1 MVGIV
6 FPQVVRLNAKQ
17 NIHIGQALGAV
28 VTGFFPS
35 PQGRAEVAVKADGQA
50 LFLGFF
56 QAGHHKIGAVLTQS
70 RGNAGKMQPVKA
82 VQQGVQIHFG
92 KVILRKSGVLAVV
105 SNLAGADAVT
115 GFQVIGAQTVGRG
128 FLRGG
133 KDHRGAVHIIG
144 AQPAH
149 RTFAQRVVGHHAE
162 KRAVHAQVGKS
173 QGNVGLAASIA
184 GFKVGSHTDL
194 FIVRRG
200 QAQHDLTNRNKFSRA
215 VVMQEQGVKMFHNIY
230 LSFLAPRAKPGHG
243 PPQGLL
249 CHIYCTVF
257 SSRFQRFLH
266 KLRSYFAFLFTVA
279 QKGRYRAAK
288 NIAHP

>member
-1 MVGIV
+1 
-6 FPQVVRLNAKQ
+6 
-17 NIHIGQALGAV
+17 
-28 VTGFFPS
+28 
-35 PQGRAEVAVKADGQA
+35 
-50 LFLGFF
+50 
-56 QAGHHKIGAVLTQS
+56 
-70 RGNAGKMQPVKA
+70 MQPVKA

-92 KVILRKSGVLAVV
+92 KVILSKSGVLAVV

-115 GFQVIGAQTVGRG
+115 GFQVIGAQTMGRG

-162 KRAVHAQVGKS
+162 KRAVHTQVGKS

-243 PPQGLL
+243 PPQGFMSYLL
-249 CHIYCTVF
+249 YRIFVPVSTIFTQAALIFCVPFHCCTKRGGTRRQKT
-257 SSRFQRFLH
+257 SHTHDFL
-266 KLRSYFAFLFTVA
+266 LPGSNCILMSFIV
-279 QKGRYRAAK
+279 
-288 NIAHP
+288 

>member
-1 MVGIV
+1 
-6 FPQVVRLNAKQ
+6 
-17 NIHIGQALGAV
+17 
-28 VTGFFPS
+28 
-35 PQGRAEVAVKADGQA
+35 
-50 LFLGFF
+50 
-56 QAGHHKIGAVLTQS
+56 
-70 RGNAGKMQPVKA
+70 MQPVKA
-82 VQQGVQIHFG
+82 VQQGVQIHFR

-105 SNLAGADAVT
+105 SNLAGADAVS

-133 KDHRGAVHIIG
+133 KNHRGAVHIIG

-162 KRAVHAQVGKS
+162 KRAVHTQVGKS

-184 GFKVGSHTDL
+184 GFKVGSHTNL